1 MLLPAQFQCKCS
13 DFGLED
19 AAIEALFITLDTNS
33 DGQISLEE
41 FTGGWAKFQE
51 AQQGGGGGGGAEE
64 VPFAGLND
72 AINASFAQGKAVLI
86 CDPTGKSSSF
96 LQYNATVMDCKG
108 LFVLDKIHG
117 KVRPPHANPDWVL
130 VLWPGRDGSVEHGA
144 LGLQSPED
152 IAEEARAKLVA
163 TMKGGQWLQLEMG
176 KAAPAIGEISSEE
189 GFPGAQLLL
198 PNFGK
203 NEELFAKFVKEEEKE
218 SGIFVPKG
226 DW

>member
-96 LQYNATVMDCKG
+96 LQYNANVMDCKG

-117 KVRPPHANPDWVL
+117 K
-130 VLWPGRDGSVEHGA
+130 
-144 LGLQSPED
+144 SPED

-189 GFPGAQLLL
+189 TFPGAQLLL